1 MSTQKKVVVRWDAG
15 GLRAEPDE
23 IKVHS
28 RKEALRWELVS
39 SRRGARITDVVFEEE
54 VTGPFARVAHS
65 SDTVWQGEGSKEKP
79 LDRRYKYSVFV
90 RDAAGAALELDP
102 FVVDTDK
109 P

>member
-15 GLRAEPDE
+15 GLRAEPEE

-28 RKEALRWELVS
+28 RIETLHWELVS
-39 SRRGARITDVVFEEE
+39 SHRGARITAVTFEEDG
-54 VTGPFARVAHS
+54 TGPFARVAGS
-65 SDTVWQGEGSKEKP
+65 SDILWQSEGSMEKP
-79 LDRRYKYSVFV
+79 LGRRYKYSVFV
-90 RDAAGAALELDP
+90 RNAGGASEELDP